1 VQVTFCFQGQ
11 FALSVQSNCL
21 GSVGISWWRISLAMQ
36 HYFSYSALV
45 GARRKQ
51 KLMGIVYWCMA
62 GVPIDV
68 NHNFNVDF
76 VWKNTSFDHMQAAMT
91 TFAVDQTSV
100 SGYRG

>member
-1 VQVTFCFQGQ
+1 
-11 FALSVQSNCL
+11 
-21 GSVGISWWRISLAMQ
+21 MQ
-36 HYFSYSALV
+36 HYLFYSALV

-51 KLMGIVYWCMA
+51 ELMVIVYWCMA

-76 VWKNTSFDHMQAAMT
+76 VWKNTSFDHMQAAMK
-91 TFAVDQTSV
+91 TFAVDETSV